1 MIRSRCP
8 ADPEETRTRLRA
20 ARHVGDPLAD
30 ELVAVFR
37 GLPGREGAA
46 LLDRAL
52 GEGVDAVPD
61 APPVLRAL
69 LEDASRTPSWHDPA
83 LADAGATSFWRAG
96 APALVLSLTYGAL
109 AYGYQYADLSRPLA
123 ATGRLERMASRR
135 LGETSR
141 WLLAV
146 TTPGG
151 MHPGAPGW
159 TASVRVRVVHALVR
173 DRLRRSDTW
182 DEPAWGVPISAAG
195 AAATAI
201 AGFDVFPARAMAD
214 LGLRT
219 TAAEREARTALWRWV
234 AHVMGVP
241 EGLLPEDHA
250 AAVALAD
257 AIPGVLDGPDAD
269 GTRLMHALLRHGLP
283 LEGMLPRRAVGPARA
298 LGAPVLAAVVRRWMD
313 PGTAD
318 VLGVP
323 RSPLGRLIPL
333 VRPVSRAQAAVLAT
347 GLLGDEERVARV
359 QIGTLRRLL
368 DAAGDPAGPVSP
380 AATQGP
386 ALQSSRA

>member
-1 MIRSRCP
+1 MIRSREP
-8 ADPEETRTRLRA
+8 VDPEDLRRRLRA

-30 ELVAVFR
+30 ELVAAFR
-37 GLPGREGAA
+37 RLPGREGAA

-52 GEGVDAVPD
+52 ADGAGTVPG
-61 APPVLRAL
+61 APAALGAL
-69 LEDASRTPSWHDPA
+69 LEDASRAPSWLDPA
-83 LADAGATSFWRAG
+83 LVDAGATSFWRAG
-96 APALVLSLTYGAL
+96 APALVLTLTYGSL

-151 MHPGAPGW
+151 TRPGAAGW
-159 TASVRVRVVHALVR
+159 RSSVRVRVVHALVR

-182 DEPAWGVPISAAG
+182 DEASWGVPISAA
-195 AAATAI
+195 ATAATAI
-201 AGFDVFPARAMAD
+201 AGFHVIPARAMAD

-219 TAAEREARTALWRWV
+219 TAAEREARTALWRWL

-241 EGLLPEDHA
+241 EDLLPADHA

-257 AIPGVLDGPDAD
+257 AVPDVLDGPDAD
-269 GTRLMHALLRHGLP
+269 GTRLMRALLRHGLP
-283 LEGMLPRRAVGPARA
+283 LEGLLPRRAVGPARA
-298 LGAPVLAAVVRRWMD
+298 VGAPVLAAVVRRWMD

-318 VLGVP
+318 ELGVP
-323 RSPLGRLIPL
+323 RSPIGRLVPL

-347 GLLGDEERVARV
+347 GVLGDEGRVARA
-359 QIGTLRRLL
+359 QIGALRRLL
-368 DAAGDPAGPVSP
+368 DAAGDPATPVTP
-380 AATQGP
+380 AAAHG
-386 ALQSSRA
+386 AVLHASRA